1 MLCVDGPEQRRQAE
15 QRRIDQTR
23 RRDGQRDAAKQRQM
37 PLCQPRAHILPDACA
52 EKGQQHLDRSAAEQ
66 ERERAARERGREPE
80 LQRRVAAGGLR
91 DLVEP
96 GVQVVGGHVHA
107 LDRKALDKALEP
119 VKLGGVDAGRRE
131 RQRLGEAV
139 LPVGAGV
146 FDGREPD
153 VGRAHETECLGQFVH
168 RAAHAPRARAAR
180 EQQQTDPPD
189 HTGADGQ
196 RRVRDGQLLLIPDG
210 VVPRDLHMIWFDD
223 RAMQHSL
230 RPF

>member
-1 MLCVDGPEQRRQAE
+1 MLRVDGPEQRRQVE

-37 PLCQPRAHILPDACA
+37 PLCQPRAHILPDARA

-80 LQRRVAAGGLR
+80 LQRRVAAACLR
-91 DLVEP
+91 DLVEL

-131 RQRLGEAV
+131 RQRLGKAV
-139 LPVGAGV
+139 LPVRAGV
-146 FDGREPD
+146 FYGCEPD
-153 VGRAHETECLGQFVH
+153 VGRAHETERLGQLVH

-196 RRVRDGQLLLIPDG
+196 RR
-210 VVPRDLHMIWFDD
+210 
-223 RAMQHSL
+223 A
-230 RPF
+230 